1 MLSLY
6 WGVRKTGE
14 ACHDYDMRKAKCP
27 SSSIN
32 TLPLGHIVKSL
43 VKNIISYCSGGGA
56 NIGRGKH
63 IFM

>member
-14 ACHDYDMRKAKCP
+14 AVHDYDMRKAKSLKCA

-32 TLPLGHIVKSL
+32 TLPLDHIVKSL
-43 VKNIISYCSGGGA
+43 VKL
-56 NIGRGKH
+56 
-63 IFM
+63 